1 MQPMKP
7 MAPME
12 PMKPMEPLK
21 FDPPW
26 WPQELG
32 EPSSSGA
39 QNGMRYAFFPA
50 KRRLL
55 VERNGSKTVYDSGDH
70 QISGVSQQSGGSSSL
85 VFTSQA
91 GPVAL
96 DTLRRAGSR

>member
-1 MQPMKP
+1 MEPMKP

-12 PMKPMEPLK
+12 PMKPLQ

-39 QNGMRYAFFPA
+39 QNGMRYAFFPER
-50 KRRLL
+50 RRLL
-55 VERNGSKTVYDSGDH
+55 VERDGKKTVYDSGDH

-85 VFTSQA
+85 IFTSQSGA
-91 GPVAL
+91 VAL
-96 DTLRRAGSR
+96 DTLRRAES

>member
-1 MQPMKP
+1 
-7 MAPME
+7 
-12 PMKPMEPLK
+12 MKPMEPLK

-26 WPQELG
+26 WPTELG
-32 EPSSSGA
+32 QPSSSGA

-55 VERNGSKTVYDSGDH
+55 VERDGKKTVYDSGEH
-70 QISGVSQQSGGSSSL
+70 HISGVAQQSGSSSAL

-96 DTLRRAGSR
+96 ETLRRAESG